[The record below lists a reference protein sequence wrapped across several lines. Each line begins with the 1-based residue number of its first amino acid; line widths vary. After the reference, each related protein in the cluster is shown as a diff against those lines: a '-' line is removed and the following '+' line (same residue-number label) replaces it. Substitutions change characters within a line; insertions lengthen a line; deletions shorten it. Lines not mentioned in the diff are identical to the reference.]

1 MRRRLITF
9 VAVMLPLAA
18 AAPAAAQTL
27 AQRIA
32 AAGADESVH
41 FSYESRPD
49 VCGDGEDI
57 MVLGRGRDGGITVL
71 QHGRGNYNFSRGR
84 RIDRDGRLA
93 DCQFGP
99 VTAELTRNGGRITD
113 VQLRVGGTQPRR
125 GRDLGAVA
133 PAEAVAYLLGDGV
146 RHSDG
151 HDAERLIFGATL
163 ANAESWPQLLRLARD
178 RTLDEAPRRSAIFWL
193 GQAAGEKAT
202 EGLTSV
208 IGDDSDEMEV
218 RKAAV
223 FALSQIRTAD
233 TIDALIDVARTNR
246 EPEIR
251 KNAIFWLAQ
260 TRDPKAISFFEEVLR
275 R

>member
-1 MRRRLITF
+1 MRRQLITF
-9 VAVMLPLAA
+9 LAVALPVAA

-32 AAGADESVH
+32 AAGADEPVH
-41 FSYESRPD
+41 FRYESRPD
-49 VCGDGEDI
+49 VCGNGDDI
-57 MVLGRGRDGGITVL
+57 MVLGQRRDGGITVL
-71 QHGRGNYNFSRGR
+71 QHGRDYSFRRGR

-99 VTAELTRNGGRITD
+99 VTAELTRSGGRITD
-113 VQLRVGGTQPRR
+113 VQLRVGGTEPRR
-125 GRDLGAVA
+125 GRDLGAVE
-133 PAEAVAYLLGDGV
+133 PPEAVAYLLGDAV
-146 RHSDG
+146 RHSG
-151 HDAERLIFGATL
+151 RHAAERLIFGATL
-163 ANAESWPQLLRLARD
+163 ANAESWPQLLQLARD
-178 RTLDEAPRRSAIFWL
+178 RTLDDAPRRSAIFWL

-202 EGLTSV
+202 AGLTSV

-223 FALSQIRTAD
+223 FALSQIRSAE

-260 TRDPKAISFFEEVLR
+260 TRDPKAVAFFEEVLR